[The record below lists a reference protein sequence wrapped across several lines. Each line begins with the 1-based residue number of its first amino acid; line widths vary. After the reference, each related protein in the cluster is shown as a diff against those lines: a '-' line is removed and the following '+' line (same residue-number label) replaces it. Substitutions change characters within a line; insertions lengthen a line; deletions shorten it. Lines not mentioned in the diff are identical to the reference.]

1 LEETFGLFF
10 DSHLGVKLVNRV
22 VLSSSYDRIIL
33 ESKVEKRPMKQR
45 RLKGV
50 VNIIEGSSDNS
61 FVWNPGSSDLKKY
74 RNEAFVSDAVPYN
87 LQY

>member
-1 LEETFGLFF
+1 
-10 DSHLGVKLVNRV
+10 
-22 VLSSSYDRIIL
+22 
-33 ESKVEKRPMKQR
+33 MKER

-50 VNIIEGSSDNS
+50 VNIFEGSSDQS
-61 FVWNPGSSDLKKY
+61 FVWNPGSADMKY